1 MLKLLLSTETCEY
14 SWQTETLR
22 WRCGQSF
29 IEPFD
34 HVALENY
41 AFADGAQMVFI
52 VRERIN
58 GYSASVKPPLPQ
70 IQSIGSEYA
79 RQVLAEMREWPLH
92 FMMVR
97 LTGEPGNVK
106 ATITNGAWATAP
118 VFLVATGTG
127 LRGDWDP
134 ARLYPHL
141 PTKIL
146 DESRLAHFLV
156 AFETP
161 YSAKTLFSDLYML
174 TDRATAQW
182 QSKLAADTALTIDY
196 PASIPAPFKQILKPD
211 ADVLAMFEKIMQQA
225 INRWLTAEAHV
236 MCELSSGLDSGV
248 VAAVCAQNGHKP
260 VYTSGIIVP
269 GEEGVLQQA
278 RRAEMIERF
287 GYFDD
292 TVPAENFPPLA
303 TGSIRVRQQ
312 LIVPWEECYY
322 EAMDQ
327 SLLAGIEPGKTV
339 VFTGVGGDELFCRH
353 WDELSAAERQVL
365 VNGMGDKEPHV
376 PAFVTDKTVA
386 SYLKSRKSIDKAP
399 FSLIPTS
406 AKEAAAYGGARY
418 LRRGGWPVDPFCTP
432 EVIGF
437 CRSLPE
443 SWRNKKQLERAFLT
457 SKGCSENVAFPAS
470 TESFEYFMESSLRGA
485 SRNTIGEAMQNATL
499 NQTGNIDSALFLRL
513 YNSFCQGDDMKDGA
527 LFFYSAAI
535 MEMTLQ
541 CVEFR
546 RASKVMINHLWA

>member
-1 MLKLLLSTETCEY
+1 MLTLLLSTEICED
-14 SWQTETLR
+14 SWQAEALR

-41 AFADGAQMVFI
+41 AFADGSELVFI
-52 VRERIN
+52 VRERLN
-58 GYSASVKPPLPQ
+58 GYSAPAKPPLPQ
-70 IQSIGSEYA
+70 LQPMASAHA
-79 RQVLAEMREWPLH
+79 RQVMAEMREWPLH

-97 LTGEPGNVK
+97 LSGEAGHVK

-118 VFLVATGTG
+118 VFLLASGAG

-134 ARLYPHL
+134 VRLYPHL
-141 PTKIL
+141 PTKNL

-174 TDRATAQW
+174 TERAVAKW
-182 QSKLAADTALTIDY
+182 QSTPAADTALTIEY
-196 PASIPAPFKQILKPD
+196 PARISAPSKQSLKPG

-248 VAAVCAQNGHKP
+248 VAAVCSQNGHKP
-260 VYTSGIIVP
+260 VSTSAILVP
-269 GEEGVLQQA
+269 GQDGVMQQA
-278 RRAEMIERF
+278 RRLEMIERF
-287 GYFDD
+287 GYLDNA
-292 TVPAENFPPLA
+292 VLAEDFPPLA
-303 TGSIRVRQQ
+303 TDGIRVRQQ

-327 SLLAGIEPGKTV
+327 SLLAGIRPGQTV
-339 VFTGVGGDELFCRH
+339 VFTGVGGDELLCRH
-353 WDELSAAERQVL
+353 WDELSAAERQGL
-365 VNGMGDKEPHV
+365 VDGMGDKEPHV
-376 PAFVTDKTVA
+376 PAFIADKTVV

-399 FSLIPTS
+399 LSLTPTS

-418 LRRGGWPVDPFCTP
+418 LRRGVWPVDPFCTP
-432 EVIGF
+432 EVIWF

-443 SWRNKKQLERAFLT
+443 SWRNEKQLERAFLT
-457 SKGCSENVAFPAS
+457 KKGCSENVAFPAS
-470 TESFEYFMESSLRGA
+470 TESFDYFMESSLRGA
-485 SRNTIGEAMQNATL
+485 SRHTICEAMQDSML
-499 NQTGNIDSALFLRL
+499 NRTGNIDSALFLRL
-513 YNSFCQGDDMKDGA
+513 YDSYCQSDEMNDEA

-535 MEMTLQ
+535 LETTLQ
-541 CVEFR
+541 CAANATAVGLGPNG
-546 RASKVMINHLWA
+546 S